1 MAHKASP
8 PKRLTVDRL
17 LSKLGIASRGTSQ
30 EWVRAGRVQVNGR
43 VIRDP
48 ATWVLWPKD
57 AVSIDDQPIQDSVKR
72 FVLFHKP
79 KGAVTTHSDEKGR
92 QTIFDVLPPD
102 LGYMHA
108 VGRLDQATS
117 GLLLLTNDSALSAF
131 LTNPT
136 HKVMRTYLV
145 SVRGEFTEAQA
156 TEAVVGVVD
165 GGERLQCH
173 SVKIQKSSGR
183 ESHLEVVLIQGRNRE
198 IRRLFKSLV
207 HEVTRLRRI
216 QYGPF
221 KLEDFPSSVW
231 REIPI
236 GDVRKVLKE
245 GYLGGKTA
253 EPSISPNEVTGSNK
267 SIVMPDPESFFFATS
282 CRFGSPR
289 ICNANGDLL
298 RATAARMNRAAS

>member
-1 MAHKASP
+1 MVQMAQKSSISS
-8 PKRLTVDRL
+8 KRFTVDRL

-30 EWVRAGRVQVNGR
+30 DWVRAGRVQVNGR

-57 AVSIDDQPIQDSVKR
+57 ALSVDEKPIKDSAKR
-72 FVLFHKP
+72 FILFHKP
-79 KGAVTTHSDEKGR
+79 KGVITTHSDEKDR
-92 QTIFDVLPPD
+92 KTIFDVLPAD
-102 LGYMHA
+102 LGYLHA

-117 GLLLLTNDSALSAF
+117 GLLLLTNDSTLSSY
-131 LTNPT
+131 LTDPG

-156 TEAVVGVVD
+156 KEATVGLVEE
-165 GGERLQCH
+165 GERLQCH

-183 ESHLEVVLIQGRNRE
+183 ESHLEVVLVQGKNRE
-198 IRRLFKSLV
+198 IRRLFKALG

-221 KLEDFPSSVW
+221 KLEELSPGAW

-236 GDVRKVLKE
+236 ADARK
-245 GYLGGKTA
+245 T
-253 EPSISPNEVTGSNK
+253 
-267 SIVMPDPESFFFATS
+267 
-282 CRFGSPR
+282 
-289 ICNANGDLL
+289 L
-298 RATAARMNRAAS
+298 RL